1 METPSEHLT
10 DSNDLGDVLKNTQR
24 IKSLIKLGFGPCS
37 FRFPLKKQG
46 MKKLDHFSNSHIWG
60 PKLGLLTDQFLNTFS
75 ETL

>member
-1 METPSEHLT
+1 M
-10 DSNDLGDVLKNTQR
+10 
-24 IKSLIKLGFGPCS
+24 KLGFGPCS